1 MDEQDSLN
9 LRIEELKSMRTTNMT
24 LGEIRDKL
32 RELSALEKQA
42 DTAFYH
48 KTIASATI
56 ASASDR
62 PLIIPHIPNGT
73 QSAQLKQSKPKISE
87 VDVGRYVMTTVAAV
101 LCLFAFGVLILTI
114 WGSMPDAGKF
124 LLFLVVGIGLESL
137 GTWRASKQYMR
148 PFWLGVAGLGAGIS
162 FIDLTA
168 GCLFWGLYGL
178 VLTGIFVIVW
188 FIANLYLGRKQ
199 SAGIYYVI
207 SYIGGLIASL
217 LACEIMM
224 VGSYGETALMLI
236 TVVIAAAG
244 YLECTVE
251 SKQYLV
257 LFNISYCGIVCLCLV
272 SLLRDSSMFSWVALP
287 WFCIVLALWCLYLTR
302 KVRPLQGDAGTAI
315 RVVITF
321 ILSLLARASVTSAC
335 HNEGV
340 STLVANLLLIV
351 VLCTPVVK
359 AGPGYLMGVIVALS
373 DSVIAVSQE
382 CNFDILLLA
391 VVLAISVWVAGISW
405 SWDNR
410 VALLISYGYAL
421 MRIPQVDQPD
431 VLHVIVATVTF
442 IALLAC
448 IAGHVCRS
456 IREDVWFSKPFD
468 LLVASVLPGASMSVF
483 TEISL
488 VPPALQCA
496 VVMVCLYIYYFLY
509 LNRCEE
515 APAQGVKTVWYGVR
529 VITYL
534 ALLSNILFA
543 DTMDKVILTCAMMIT
558 IGFNLYQ
565 MIRTKSGAHTILCCL
580 LANWQMLCLTGMWDF
595 RINIL
600 TSIVGILIA
609 AGFVTAGF
617 LLDIKASRQV
627 GLGCAVLYSIKL
639 GLFDVVGNTGIGA
652 AGGLLIAGLLCFG
665 ISLAYNRARKLDESM
680 NHGAE
685 SYDEESE

>member
-1 MDEQDSLN
+1 MSEHDEIISHMK
-9 LRIEELKSMRTTNMT
+9 ELEAMKLADMT
-24 LGEIRDKL
+24 LGEARDRL
-32 RELSALEKQA
+32 RELSSLEQKQRVL
-42 DTAFYH
+42 DVQSNYQPVVSTTH
-48 KTIASATI
+48 KPPVIPYVPMSSAV
-56 ASASDR
+56 R
-62 PLIIPHIPNGT
+62 GR
-73 QSAQLKQSKPKISE
+73 KSKPKISE

-101 LCLFAFGVLILTI
+101 LCLLAFGVLILTI
-114 WGSMPDAGKF
+114 WGSMPDMGKF
-124 LLFLVVGIGLESL
+124 LLFLAVGIGLESL

-168 GCLFWGLYGL
+168 GCLFWGLYEL
-178 VLTGIFVIVW
+178 VLTGIFVIIW

-217 LACEIMM
+217 LACEIMV
-224 VGSYGETALMLI
+224 VGSYGETALILI
-236 TVVIAAAG
+236 TAVIAVAG
-244 YLECTVE
+244 YLECTAE

-287 WFCIVLALWCLYLTR
+287 WFCVVLALWCLYLTR
-302 KVRPLQGDAGTAI
+302 KVRLFQGDAGIAI

-335 HNEGV
+335 QNEGV
-340 STLVANLLLIV
+340 SVLVMNLLLIV
-351 VLCTPVVK
+351 VLCVPAIK
-359 AGPGYLMGVIVALS
+359 ADSGYLMGVVVALS

-382 CNFDILLLA
+382 CNFDILLLT
-391 VVLAISVWVAGISW
+391 VVLAISVWVVGISW

-421 MRIPQVDQPD
+421 MRISEVNQPD
-431 VLHVIVATVTF
+431 VLHVIVAIVTF

-448 IAGHVCRS
+448 IAGYACRS
-456 IREDVWFSKPFD
+456 IRENIWFNKPFD
-468 LLVASVLPGASMSVF
+468 LLVVSALPGASMSVF
-483 TEISL
+483 TKINL
-488 VPPALQCA
+488 VPMALQCT

-509 LNRCEE
+509 LDRCEE
-515 APAQGVKTVWYGVR
+515 APTQNVKIAWYVAR
-529 VITYL
+529 VVTYL

-543 DTMDKVILTCAMMIT
+543 DTADKIILTCAMMIT

-565 MIRTKSGAHTILCCL
+565 MIHTKSGAHAILCCL

-595 RINIL
+595 KINIL
-600 TSIVGILIA
+600 TSIAGILIA
-609 AGFVTAGF
+609 AGFVAAGF

-639 GLFDVVGNTGIGA
+639 GLFDVAGNTGIGT

-665 ISLAYNRARKLDESM
+665 ISLAYNQARKLDESV
-680 NHGAE
+680 NQGAE
-685 SYDEESE
+685 SYEEESE